1 MVISIVN
8 LLNVSVLKCKRKP
21 FNLKV
26 LSFKVLL
33 PSCDKW
39 RELHWSYHFLHC
51 LTCNIQYFYL
61 AQWYTGLARVVLFF
75 FFYKILL
82 SFKFLLLALWFELVF
97 ILLAINLEKP
107 YFVFLRWHSNIT
119 PIHNT
124 WSITSI
130 SHSYCWRRNEEK
142 FPQIA
147 YSSLAKTAVP
157 GPYVA
162 INCRSCCWH
171 WVR

>member
-1 MVISIVN
+1 MTSGGNYIEVN
-8 LLNVSVLKCKRKP
+8 
-21 FNLKV
+21 
-26 LSFKVLL
+26 
-33 PSCDKW
+33 
-39 RELHWSYHFLHC
+39 HFLHC

-61 AQWYTGLARVVLFF
+61 AHWYTGLARVVLFF
-75 FFYKILL
+75 VFYKILL
-82 SFKFLLLALWFELVF
+82 SFKFLLLALRFELVF
-97 ILLAINLEKP
+97 ILLAINLKRP

-130 SHSYCWRRNEEK
+130 SHSYCWSRNEEN
-142 FPQIA
+142 FSQIA